1 MMPCNSLAEVGTREG
16 AVETASYTSKGM
28 KQNKPEGAKPEVKAP
43 KQSYRQ
49 PELKK
54 HGKLKNK
61 ATQYSTYTYT
71 YIT

>member
-1 MMPCNSLAEVGTREG
+1 MKERESK
-16 AVETASYTSKGM
+16 AKQKERETKEPYQA
-28 KQNKPEGAKPEVKAP
+28 
-43 KQSYRQ
+43 

-61 ATQYSTYTYT
+61 ATQVSTYTYT

>member
-1 MMPCNSLAEVGTREG
+1 MTNNE
-16 AVETASYTSKGM
+16 SKAAT
-28 KQNKPEGAKPEVKAP
+28 NKPKGPEGAQTYK
-43 KQSYRQ
+43 R

-61 ATQYSTYTYT
+61 ASAVSTYTYT

>member
-1 MMPCNSLAEVGTREG
+1 MKTKESEADKPKGP
-16 AVETASYTSKGM
+16 ET
-28 KQNKPEGAKPEVKAP
+28 
-43 KQSYRQ
+43 KQSYTT

-61 ATQYSTYTYT
+61 ATQVSTYTYT